1 MRSLIWIGAGVAALY
16 LLSRYSFG
24 QKTTFFLR
32 RVRPGG
38 SITAPTVNVE
48 LAVQNPTNQTAT
60 IKSITGSLSINGNAI
75 ANLAAFGDQKI
86 AANSE
91 SILKLTAR
99 PSAVGVFQTVKQ
111 LFTSAPGT
119 ISANFTGSANVDG
132 LVVPINETQTV

>member
-1 MRSLIWIGAGVAALY
+1 MRNLLWVLGGAAALY
-16 LLSRYSFG
+16 FLSRYSFG
-24 QKTTFFLR
+24 QKTSFFLR

-38 SITAPTVNVE
+38 TITAPTVSVE

-60 IKSITGSLSINGNAI
+60 IKSITGALSINGNAI

-91 SILKLTAR
+91 STIRLTAR
-99 PSAVGVFQTVKQ
+99 PSAVGVFQTVKE
-111 LFTSAPGT
+111 LFTAAPGT